1 LNTSSNLTVCWA
13 PFEKCFTEN
22 PNFRGTLKAE
32 MPYRFLEDLV
42 TADLAFEAYAGSIE
56 ELFQEAGRAISEAM
70 VNTESLEGL
79 LTKRMEIH
87 SETLEGLLYDF
98 LSEIVLL
105 KDRDSVVFKQVKAKV
120 DKSAQTYRLAA
131 EAMCDKIDPLKHEL
145 RNDVKAVT
153 YHMFEISR
161 KNHGWYCRVVLDV

>member
-1 LNTSSNLTVCWA
+1 
-13 PFEKCFTEN
+13 
-22 PNFRGTLKAE
+22 
-32 MPYRFLEDLV
+32 MPYRFLEDVV
-42 TADLAFEAYAGSIE
+42 TADLAFEVYAENVE

-70 VNTESLEGL
+70 VDTESLKGL
-79 LTKRMEIH
+79 ITKHLEIH

-105 KDRDSVVFKQVKAKV
+105 KDRDSIVFKQIKVKV
-120 DKSAQTYRLAA
+120 DKPAQGYTLVV
-131 EAMCDKIDPLKHEL
+131 EALCDKIDPLKHEL

-153 YHMFEISR
+153 YHMFEISK